1 MQKQGQTILTGKK
14 MITAY
19 MGRSW
24 RLIQKWIDERHF
36 PARKI
41 DGVWESDMELIIDW
55 RKKEI
60 QRQLKKTGN

>member
-1 MQKQGQTILTGKK
+1 MQKRGQTILTGKK
-14 MITAY
+14 MIKAY

-24 RLIQKWIDERHF
+24 ETILMWINKRNF

-41 DGVWESDMELIIDW
+41 DGVWESDTDLIIEW

-60 QRQLKKTGN
+60 QK

>member
-1 MQKQGQTILTGKK
+1 MQKRGQTILTGKK
-14 MITAY
+14 MICAY

-24 RLIQKWIDERHF
+24 RMIQKWIEERSF

-41 DGVWESDMELIIDW
+41 DGVWESDTDLIIRW

-60 QRQLKKTGN
+60 QK